1 MVKKWI
7 VILIISVL
15 LIVAC
20 VVEYFFVNKSFDFL
34 HDQLQIYQTYLDK
47 DKENINTKENV
58 EFVESLHKKWH
69 IKVNGLKAVIWH
81 TGIKDIEIGLSR
93 IKNYTK
99 ENDYKEASTE
109 LNALIDYVQ
118 HYKED
123 FTLSIEN
130 LL

>member
-93 IKNYTK
+93 IKT
-99 ENDYKEASTE
+99 
-109 LNALIDYVQ
+109 
-118 HYKED
+118 
-123 FTLSIEN
+123 TLKKMIIKKHQQS
-130 LL
+130 